1 MTDKKVT
8 KVTPQWLTSKD
19 ACASGKAWVKEHGQ
33 ETDPMKLMN
42 LLIRHDKLDW
52 ANWLIVQLLP
62 YQGYVRY
69 ACYGAKQV
77 LPIWEQQY
85 PDDKS
90 PHEAIA
96 AALRCAR
103 NPTEANCS
111 AADSAASS
119 AADSAYSAADSA
131 YRAASAAFSAAFSAA
146 YSAASAASAASA
158 FSAASAAYSTEWKAM
173 LTKILRYGMRLWRQ
187 G

>member
-8 KVTPQWLTSKD
+8 KVTPQWLTSKN

-42 LLIRHDKLDW
+42 LLIRHDELDL
-52 ANWLIVQLLP
+52 ANWLIVRLLP

-85 PDDKS
+85 PDNKS
-90 PHEAIA
+90 LHEAIA

-111 AADSAASS
+111 AA
-119 AADSAYSAADSA
+119 
-131 YRAASAAFSAAFSAA
+131 
-146 YSAASAASAASA
+146 YSAASAARAAR
-158 FSAASAAYSTEWKAM
+158 AASAARADSTEWKAM
-173 LTKILRYGMRLWRQ
+173 MTKILRYGMRLWRQ